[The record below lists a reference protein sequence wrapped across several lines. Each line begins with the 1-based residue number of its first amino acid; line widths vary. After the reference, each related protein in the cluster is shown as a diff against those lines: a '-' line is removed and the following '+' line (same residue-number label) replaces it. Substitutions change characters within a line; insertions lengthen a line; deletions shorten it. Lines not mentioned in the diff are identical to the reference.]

1 MAPEILESGDEEQIE
16 AAKMSFEL
24 DKIGFEYGDCKKLTV
39 TGEIAWFEIQYTQV
53 NGVQK
58 VSFQDEA

>member
-1 MAPEILESGDEEQIE
+1 MALYIS
-16 AAKMSFEL
+16 
-24 DKIGFEYGDCKKLTV
+24 DKADQAEDATTAMQKLGFEYGDCKKLTV

-58 VSFQDEA
+58 VSF